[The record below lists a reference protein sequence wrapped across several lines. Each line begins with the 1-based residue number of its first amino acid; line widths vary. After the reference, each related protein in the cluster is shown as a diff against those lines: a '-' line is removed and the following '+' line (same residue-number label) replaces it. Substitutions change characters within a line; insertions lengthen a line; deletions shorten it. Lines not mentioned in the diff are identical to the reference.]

1 MKSFFQLFVKLTF
14 LGSQPEALFLWNSNS
29 DWLGGI
35 FLFVYKTTFFELGKL
50 MYLNHDSARS
60 GPGWLKIGLL
70 FRDGMDEKKIIF
82 QGWDA

>member
-35 FLFVYKTTFFELGKL
+35 FSFVYKTTFLHFEAYVPQPRLREVWTR
-50 MYLNHDSARS
+50 MA
-60 GPGWLKIGLL
+60 
-70 FRDGMDEKKIIF
+70 EKRIIV
-82 QGWDA
+82 QGWDG